1 MRKRIS
7 SAQGLLLLFT
17 MLVIGIA
24 LVIYS
29 TLVGGHDLISSLLQ
43 AAVFLVGAL
52 VVWYPVHALS
62 HFLTAKMLGV
72 RTRYFYIGRSEL
84 RNANVP
90 LVKNLASR
98 LVTVGTKLD
107 EKSLKLASKK
117 VRGLIFG
124 SGAIVSTCVAALI
137 LLFAILVKL
146 NLLSEIFA
154 LLFFAF
160 SLGSELS
167 QHKKRRFVQNE
178 KGTSL
183 TILLSTRADL

>member
-7 SAQGLLLLFT
+7 SAHGLLLLFT

-29 TLVGGHDLISSLLQ
+29 TILVGHGLILSLVQ
-43 AAVFLVGAL
+43 AAVFLAGAL

-72 RTRYFYIGRSEL
+72 RTRYFYVGRSEL

-90 LVKNLASR
+90 LAKNLASR

-107 EKSLKLASKK
+107 ERSLKLVSKK
-117 VRGLIFG
+117 ARGFIFG
-124 SGAIVSTCVAALI
+124 SGAIVSTCAAALI
-137 LLFAILVKL
+137 FLFAILAKL

-154 LLFFAF
+154 FLFFAF
-160 SLGSELS
+160 SLGSEL
-167 QHKKRRFVQNE
+167 F
-178 KGTSL
+178 
-183 TILLSTRADL
+183 LSTKSGDLSKMKRELA